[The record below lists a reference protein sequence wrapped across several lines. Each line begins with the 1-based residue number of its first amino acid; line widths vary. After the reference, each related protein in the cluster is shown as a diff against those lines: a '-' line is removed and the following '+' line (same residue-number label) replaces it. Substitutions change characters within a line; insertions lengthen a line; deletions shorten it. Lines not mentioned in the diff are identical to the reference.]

1 MEKQQVENAV
11 NLLESGDSVGITV
24 FADQAIPLQSV
35 LSREDYKNSVIRNL
49 RYIDSDFVRYHV
61 RQGTDYGVLILTAL
75 GQFGESGT
83 KILFILTDGEPQ
95 GNEEKLRE
103 NLSMA
108 LEEFSKRKMCVFI
121 CSAVATRPNRQKFP
135 KLRMKTEGRKN
146 IIPIKTAAQF

>member
-1 MEKQQVENAV
+1 MSLWQVKNCRWLKTNDLKPKKAFAFLWAQRCIEMEKQQVENAV

-108 LEEFSKRKMCVFI
+108 LEEFSKRKM
-121 CSAVATRPNRQKFP
+121 
-135 KLRMKTEGRKN
+135 
-146 IIPIKTAAQF
+146 

>member
-1 MEKQQVENAV
+1 MSLWQVKNCRWLKTNNLKPKKAFAFLWAQRCIEMEKQQVENAV

-83 KILFILTDGEPQ
+83 KILFILTDGKPQ

-108 LEEFSKRKMCVFI
+108 LEEFSKRKM
-121 CSAVATRPNRQKFP
+121 
-135 KLRMKTEGRKN
+135 
-146 IIPIKTAAQF
+146 